1 MLLTTYKL
9 CVIIN
14 IGGMIKLNAQ
24 SLKRARELII
34 NILYNSNIKA
44 EDKAELIINITA
56 LLNENTYDKQ
66 IKVLRK
72 EKFKK

>member
-1 MLLTTYKL
+1 M
-9 CVIIN
+9 
-14 IGGMIKLNAQ
+14 NAQ
-24 SLKRARELII
+24 SLKRAREVII
-34 NILYNSNIKA
+34 SALYNSTIKA
-44 EDKAELIINITA
+44 EDKAELIMNITT

>member
-1 MLLTTYKL
+1 MTTYKL

-14 IGGMIKLNAQ
+14 VGGMIKLNAQ
-24 SLKRARELII
+24 SLKRARDII
-34 NILYNSNIKA
+34 ISALYNSNINA

-72 EKFKK
+72 EKYKK